1 MKRSALMFLCI
12 LMPGILSCSGFS
24 IKKDISEKSRL
35 STLKRSGMVVRMW
48 KSSMVESGELGKSIT
63 YWLEGSGKKKELL
76 PLSGIKEGL
85 YIYDT
90 PLDRFYQLAE
100 DNSFLTY
107 KSIGV
112 VRDYINR
119 NREELKKIMAEN
131 TLDSLI
137 IYEVDGYFSP
147 ELQYIDLNS
156 MAVILDS
163 EMNLVYMD
171 HQSQGFDIDEW
182 DREMVKKIL
191 LDKISQRLLHSL
203 ESLDYI
209 EKK

>member
-1 MKRSALMFLCI
+1 M
-12 LMPGILSCSGFS
+12 
-24 IKKDISEKSRL
+24 ISNITIETYNVKN
-35 STLKRSGMVVRMW
+35 LKRDFFS
-48 KSSMVESGELGKSIT
+48 
-63 YWLEGSGKKKELL
+63 LL
-76 PLSGIKEGL
+76 SNEFVALFF
-85 YIYDT
+85 DT
-90 PLDRFYQLAE
+90 N
-100 DNSFLTY
+100 NSFLTY

-119 NREELKKIMAEN
+119 NRDELKKIMAEN

-156 MAVILDS
+156 MAVIIDS
-163 EMNLVYMD
+163 EMNLLYMD

-191 LDKISQRLLHSL
+191 LDKISQRLIHSL
-203 ESLDYI
+203 ESLDYL
-209 EKK
+209 EKN